1 MQVTVNGQER
11 ALPDG
16 ATVAALV
23 SQLGGPE
30 SGRGVAVAVEGIVV
44 PHSEWDAAELSPG
57 VRVEVLTAV
66 QGG

>member
-1 MQVTVNGQER
+1 MQVVINGHER

-16 ATVAALV
+16 ATVASLL
-23 SQLGGPE
+23 SELGAPE
-30 SGRGVAVAVEGIVV
+30 SGRGIAVAVDGMVV
-44 PHSEWDAAELSPG
+44 PRSEWDEAELSPG

>member
-1 MQVTVNGQER
+1 MQVMVNGQLR

-16 ATVAALV
+16 ATVQALV
-23 SQLGGPE
+23 SELGVPE
-30 SGRGVAVAVEGIVV
+30 SGRGVAVAVDGQVV
-44 PHSEWDAAELSPG
+44 PRSMWAESALRPG